1 MGDLEKRAPAHS
13 REQRRRVS
21 AWRTSASLGAATAV
35 SEQKAC
41 RACRIERWIPSVTDM
56 TIEVILP
63 CLNEADALP
72 WVLDRLPVGY
82 RALVVDNGS
91 TDGSAE
97 IARARGA
104 RTVAVEQR
112 GYGSACH
119 AGLAAATAELVVIM
133 DCDGSI
139 DPVDLPAVVRPILTG
154 EADLVVG
161 RRMPRGRGAY
171 PWTLRLANAALA
183 FQLGR
188 RTGLMI
194 MDCGPVRAA
203 RRTTL
208 LALQVEDRRS
218 GYPVETLV
226 KAAAAGLHVQQV
238 DVYYLRRRGRS
249 KVTGTPLGAVRAIR
263 DSREALHRIKPAAR

>member
-1 MGDLEKRAPAHS
+1 
-13 REQRRRVS
+13 V
-21 AWRTSASLGAATAV
+21 
-35 SEQKAC
+35 
-41 RACRIERWIPSVTDM
+41 PSVPDM

-72 WVLDRLPVGY
+72 WVLDRLPAGY

-97 IARARGA
+97 IARADGA
-104 RTVAVEQR
+104 RTIAVAQR

-119 AGLAAATAELVVIM
+119 AGLVAATDDLVVIM
-133 DCDGSI
+133 DCDGSL
-139 DPVDLPAVVRPILTG
+139 DPVDLPAVVRPVLDGT
-154 EADLVVG
+154 ADLVVG
-161 RRMPRGRGAY
+161 RRRPRGRGSY

-183 FQLGR
+183 SQLRR

-203 RRTTL
+203 WRTTL
-208 LALQVEDRRS
+208 LALEVEDRRS

-226 KAAAAGLHVQQV
+226 RAAASDLRVQQV
-238 DVYYLRRRGRS
+238 DVSYLPRRGRS
-249 KVTGTPLGAVRAIR
+249 KVTGTPSGVVRAIR
-263 DSREALHRIKPAAR
+263 DSRAALDRVNPAAR